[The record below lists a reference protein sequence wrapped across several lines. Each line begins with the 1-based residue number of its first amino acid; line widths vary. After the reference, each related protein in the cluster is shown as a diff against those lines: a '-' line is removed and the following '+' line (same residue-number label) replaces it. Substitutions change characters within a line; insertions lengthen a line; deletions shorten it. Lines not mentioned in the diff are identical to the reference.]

1 MSAFRFNNQIQSATE
16 TFDQNMDPADS
27 ESLHLPLNAQ
37 GILVGK
43 HEQMLLEVMDWLQ
56 ALGSSVSQLGRH
68 FNLLTSQPP
77 APSSTTPAT
86 VSNPPAA
93 SSASLCSPPL
103 REPFV
108 PPPEH
113 YSGNMVPVAAFC

>member
-1 MSAFRFNNQIQSATE
+1 
-16 TFDQNMDPADS
+16 MDPADS

-43 HEQMLLEVMDWLQ
+43 HEQMLLKVMDSLQ
-56 ALGSSVSQLGRH
+56 VLGSSISQLGRH

-77 APSSTTPAT
+77 APSSATPAT
-86 VSNPPAA
+86 VSNAPAA
-93 SSASLCSPPL
+93 SSACLSSPL
-103 REPFV
+103 IREPFV